1 MDLPLKTRLA
11 LRWNRSQEKSNRNV
25 GLALRN
31 EKYPFSNLLVLLPKN
46 SDHSRKARMF
56 IQSLQNAIGPEGR
69 IQVRYIAMRR
79 NLEFVDSSINDRLIT
94 YSNEHINRWGL
105 PYKSFLEIVFT
116 TQPDAVIDLNLDF
129 DPVSATIVQQSNAP
143 MRIGF
148 YTEESEKYYNILIDR
163 KGSDYIEKGF
173 RNIQQLLGL
182 V

>member
-1 MDLPLKTRLA
+1 MDLPLKTRMA
-11 LRWNRSQEKSNRNV
+11 LRWNLTRKKSNINV
-25 GLALRN
+25 GLALRK
-31 EKYPFSNLLVLLPKN
+31 ERYPFSNLLVLLPKKPE
-46 SDHSRKARMF
+46 HSRMARIF

-79 NLEFVDSSINDRLIT
+79 NLEFIDSSINDRLIT

-105 PYKSFLEIVFT
+105 PYKSFLEIVFSS
-116 TQPDAVIDLNLDF
+116 QPDAVIDLNLDF

-148 YTEESEKYYNILIDR
+148 YTEESEQYYNILIDR

-173 RNIQQLLGL
+173 LNIQQLLGL

>member
-1 MDLPLKTRLA
+1 MDLPLKTRMA
-11 LRWNRSQEKSNRNV
+11 LRWNLSRKKSNSNV
-25 GLALRN
+25 GLALRK
-31 EKYPFSNLLVLLPKN
+31 ERYPFSNLLVLLPKKPE
-46 SDHSRKARMF
+46 HSRMARIF

-79 NLEFVDSSINDRLIT
+79 NLEFIDSSINDRLIT

-105 PYKSFLEIVFT
+105 PYKSFLEIVFSS
-116 TQPDAVIDLNLDF
+116 QPDAAIDLNLDF

-148 YTEESEKYYNILIDR
+148 YTEESEQYYNILIDR

-173 RNIQQLLGL
+173 LNIQQLLGL

>member
-1 MDLPLKTRLA
+1 MA
-11 LRWNRSQEKSNRNV
+11 LRWNLSREKSNSNV
-25 GLALRN
+25 GLALRK
-31 EKYPFSNLLVLLPKN
+31 ERYPFSNLLVLLPKKPE
-46 SDHSRKARMF
+46 HSRMARNF

-79 NLEFVDSSINDRLIT
+79 NLEFIDSSINDRLIT
-94 YSNEHINRWGL
+94 YSNEHLNRWGL
-105 PYKSFLEIVFT
+105 PYKSFLEIVFSS
-116 TQPDAVIDLNLDF
+116 QPDAVIDLNLDF

-148 YTEESEKYYNILIDR
+148 YTEESEQYYNIMIDR

-173 RNIQQLLGL
+173 LNIQQLLGL

>member
-1 MDLPLKTRLA
+1 MA
-11 LRWNRSQEKSNRNV
+11 LRWNLSRKKSNSNV
-25 GLALRN
+25 GLALRK
-31 EKYPFSNLLVLLPKN
+31 ERYPFSNLLVLLPKKPE
-46 SDHSRKARMF
+46 HSRMARIF
-56 IQSLQNAIGPEGR
+56 IQSLQNAIGSEGR

-79 NLEFVDSSINDRLIT
+79 NLEFIDSSINDRLIT

-105 PYKSFLEIVFT
+105 PYKSFLEIVFSS
-116 TQPDAVIDLNLDF
+116 QPDAVIDLNLDF

-148 YTEESEKYYNILIDR
+148 YTEESEQYYNILIDR

-173 RNIQQLLGL
+173 LNIQQLLGL

>member
-1 MDLPLKTRLA
+1 V
-11 LRWNRSQEKSNRNV
+11 KSNNSV
-25 GLALRN
+25 GLALRK
-31 EKYPFSNLLVLLPKN
+31 ERYPFSNLLVLLPKKPE
-46 SDHSRKARMF
+46 HSRMARIF
-56 IQSLQNAIGPEGR
+56 IQSLQNAIGSEGR

-79 NLEFVDSSINDRLIT
+79 NLEFIDSSINDRLIT

-105 PYKSFLEIVFT
+105 PYKSFLEIVFSS
-116 TQPDAVIDLNLDF
+116 QPDAVIDLNLDF

-148 YTEESEKYYNILIDR
+148 YTEESEQYYNILIDR

-173 RNIQQLLGL
+173 LNIQQLLGL

>member
-1 MDLPLKTRLA
+1 V
-11 LRWNRSQEKSNRNV
+11 KSNSSV
-25 GLALRN
+25 GLALRK
-31 EKYPFSNLLVLLPKN
+31 ERYPFSNLLVLLPKKPE
-46 SDHSRKARMF
+46 HSRMARIF
-56 IQSLQNAIGPEGR
+56 IQSLQNAIGSEGR

-79 NLEFVDSSINDRLIT
+79 NLEFIDSSINDRLIT

-105 PYKSFLEIVFT
+105 PYKSFLEIVFSS
-116 TQPDAVIDLNLDF
+116 QPDAVIDLNLDF

-148 YTEESEKYYNILIDR
+148 YTEESEQYYNILIDR

-173 RNIQQLLGL
+173 LNIQQLLGL

>member
-1 MDLPLKTRLA
+1 MA
-11 LRWNRSQEKSNRNV
+11 LRWNLSRVKSNSSV
-25 GLALRN
+25 GLALRK
-31 EKYPFSNLLVLLPKN
+31 ERYPFSNLLVLLPKKPE
-46 SDHSRKARMF
+46 HSRMARIF
-56 IQSLQNAIGPEGR
+56 IQSLQNAIGSEGR

-79 NLEFVDSSINDRLIT
+79 NLEFIDSSINDRLIT

-105 PYKSFLEIVFT
+105 PYKSFLEIVFSS
-116 TQPDAVIDLNLDF
+116 QPDAVIDLNLDF

-148 YTEESEKYYNILIDR
+148 YTEESEQYYNILIDR

-173 RNIQQLLGL
+173 LNIQQLLGL

>member
-1 MDLPLKTRLA
+1 MDLPLKTRMA
-11 LRWNRSQEKSNRNV
+11 LRWNLSRKKSNSNV
-25 GLALRN
+25 ELALRK
-31 EKYPFSNLLVLLPKN
+31 ERYSFSNFLVLLPKKPE
-46 SDHSRKARMF
+46 HSRMARIF

-79 NLEFVDSSINDRLIT
+79 NLEFIDSSINDRLIT

-105 PYKSFLEIVFT
+105 PYKSFLEIVFSS
-116 TQPDAVIDLNLDF
+116 QPDAVIDLNLDF

-148 YTEESEKYYNILIDR
+148 YTEESEQYYNILIDR

-173 RNIQQLLGL
+173 LNIQQLLGL

>member
-1 MDLPLKTRLA
+1 MDLPLKTRMA
-11 LRWNRSQEKSNRNV
+11 LRWNLSRKKSNSNV
-25 GLALRN
+25 GLALRK
-31 EKYPFSNLLVLLPKN
+31 ERYPFSNLLVLLPKKPE
-46 SDHSRKARMF
+46 HSRMARIF
-56 IQSLQNAIGPEGR
+56 IQSLQNAIGSEGR

-79 NLEFVDSSINDRLIT
+79 NLEFIDSSINDRLIT

-105 PYKSFLEIVFT
+105 PYKSFLEIVFSS
-116 TQPDAVIDLNLDF
+116 QPDAVIDLNLDF

-148 YTEESEKYYNILIDR
+148 YTEESEQYYNILIDR

-173 RNIQQLLGL
+173 LNIQQLLGL

>member
-1 MDLPLKTRLA
+1 MDLPLKTRMA
-11 LRWNRSQEKSNRNV
+11 LRWNLSREKSNSNV
-25 GLALRN
+25 GLALRK
-31 EKYPFSNLLVLLPKN
+31 ERYPFSNLLVLLPKKPE
-46 SDHSRKARMF
+46 HSRMARIF

-79 NLEFVDSSINDRLIT
+79 NLEFIDSSINDRLIT
-94 YSNEHINRWGL
+94 YSNEHLNRWGL
-105 PYKSFLEIVFT
+105 PYKSFLEIVFSS
-116 TQPDAVIDLNLDF
+116 QPDAVIDLNLDF

-148 YTEESEKYYNILIDR
+148 DNEESEEYYKIMIDR

-173 RNIQQLLGL
+173 LNIQQLLGL

>member
-1 MDLPLKTRLA
+1 MDLPLKTRMA
-11 LRWNRSQEKSNRNV
+11 LRWNLSRKKSNSNV
-25 GLALRN
+25 GLALRK
-31 EKYPFSNLLVLLPKN
+31 ERYPFSNLLVLLPKKPE
-46 SDHSRKARMF
+46 HSRMARIF
-56 IQSLQNAIGPEGR
+56 TQSLQNAIGPEGR

-79 NLEFVDSSINDRLIT
+79 NLEFIDSSINDRLIT

-105 PYKSFLEIVFT
+105 PYKSFLEIVFSS
-116 TQPDAVIDLNLDF
+116 QPDAVIDLNLDF

-148 YTEESEKYYNILIDR
+148 YTEESEQYYNILIDR

-173 RNIQQLLGL
+173 LNIQQLLGL

>member
-1 MDLPLKTRLA
+1 MDLPLKTRMA
-11 LRWNRSQEKSNRNV
+11 LRWNLSRKKSNSNV
-25 GLALRN
+25 GLALRK
-31 EKYPFSNLLVLLPKN
+31 ERYPFSNLLVLLPKKPE
-46 SDHSRKARMF
+46 HSRMARIF

-79 NLEFVDSSINDRLIT
+79 NLEFIDSSINDRLIT

-105 PYKSFLEIVFT
+105 PYKSFLEIVFSS
-116 TQPDAVIDLNLDF
+116 QPDAVIDLNLDF

-148 YTEESEKYYNILIDR
+148 YTEESEQYYNILIDR

-173 RNIQQLLGL
+173 LNIQQLLGL

>member
-1 MDLPLKTRLA
+1 MDLPLKTRMA
-11 LRWNRSQEKSNRNV
+11 LRWNLSREKSNSNV
-25 GLALRN
+25 GLALRK
-31 EKYPFSNLLVLLPKN
+31 ERYPFSNLLVLLPKKPE
-46 SDHSRKARMF
+46 HSRMARIF

-79 NLEFVDSSINDRLIT
+79 NLEFIDSSINDRLIT
-94 YSNEHINRWGL
+94 YSNEHLNRWGL
-105 PYKSFLEIVFT
+105 PYKSFLEIVFSS
-116 TQPDAVIDLNLDF
+116 QPDAVIDLNLDF

-148 YTEESEKYYNILIDR
+148 YTEESEQYYNIMIDR

-173 RNIQQLLGL
+173 LNIQQLLGL